1 MLHVCPINDTEEHD
15 TESTTCWCVP
25 EITEEYGQIIIIHNA
40 FDGRTLKE
48 KQDENIHNNENTN

>member
-1 MLHVCPINDTEEHD
+1 MLHVFPIGDIEEHD
-15 TESTTCWCVP
+15 TENTTCWCVP

-48 KQDENIHNNENTN
+48 KENEKVHDL